1 MAFVEDF
8 TVFLQ
13 ESEFSVEATAT
24 TRFGELVQ
32 FQVIFD
38 DAGGLPLGGFI
49 EATQPTA
56 LAKTEEIVDLVHGC
70 AVAVGGVDYLLTG
83 TQPDGTGMTR
93 LTLERAA
100 L

>member
-1 MAFVEDF
+1 MAFEEDL
-8 TVFLQ
+8 TLFLQ
-13 ESEFSVEATAT
+13 ESEFSVAATAT
-24 TRFGELVQ
+24 TRFGELAQ

-38 DAGGLPLGGFI
+38 DAGESALGGFI

-56 LAKTEEIVDLVHGC
+56 LARTEDVVDLVHGC
-70 AVAVGGVDYLLTG
+70 SVAVGGVDYLLTG